1 MSEFVADASA
11 VLAFA
16 LGENGEQRVAE
27 VRERCIVATLNL
39 SEAFSR
45 LLRSDFPSDRAQ
57 VFLQQFFPR
66 VAQLDRELAEA
77 SGALHATT
85 RKFKLSY
92 ADCVCLM
99 LGMQLGVPILTADRR
114 WQDLSLDV
122 RLELIR

>member
-1 MSEFVADASA
+1 

-16 LGENGEQRVAE
+16 LGEDGEQKVGE
-27 VRERCIVATLNL
+27 VRERCIVPTINL

-45 LLRSDFPSDRAQ
+45 LLRSDFPADRVQ

-66 VAQLDRELAEA
+66 VAHLDRDLAEA
-77 SGALHATT
+77 SGALHAAT

-99 LGMQLGVPILTADRR
+99 VAMQLKVPVLTADRK
-114 WQDLSLDV
+114 WEEVGLDV
-122 RLELIR
+122 KLELIR